1 MAVVA
6 RPHGVRGE
14 LRLRPYNADSDLLL
28 EVGEVMLRLPSG
40 EGEVLS
46 FEHARRAH
54 DAILVKLPGRDDRN
68 AVEEL
73 RGAEV
78 LVRREDF
85 PPLED
90 DEFYVCDI
98 IGANVVAPEGE
109 IGRVEGL
116 LSYPTV
122 DVFVVRGEAGVR
134 FEIPLLDDFV
144 ERVDVAGKKVL
155 VTAQAAERAFE

>member
-28 EVGEVMLRLPSG
+28 EVSEVMLRLPSG
-40 EGEVLS
+40 ESEVLS

-54 DAILVKLPGRDDRN
+54 DAILVKLPRRDDRN

-73 RGAEV
+73 RGAEL

-90 DEFYVCDI
+90 DEFYVCDV
-98 IGANVVAPEGE
+98 IGASVVAPEGE
-109 IGRVEGL
+109 IGRIEGL

-122 DVFVVRGEAGVR
+122 DVFVVRGEGGAR

-155 VTAQAAERAFE
+155 VTSQAAERAFE

>member
-14 LRLRPYNADSDLLL
+14 LRLRPYNVDSDLLL
-28 EVGEVMLRLPSG
+28 EVSEVMLRLPSG
-40 EGEVLS
+40 ETELLS

-54 DAILVKLPGRDDRN
+54 DAILAKLPGRDDRN

-73 RGAEV
+73 RGAEL

-85 PPLED
+85 PPLEE

-98 IGANVVAPEGE
+98 VGGAVVGPEGE
-109 IGRVEGL
+109 IGKVEGL

-122 DVFVVRGEAGVR
+122 EVFLVRGEGGER
-134 FEIPLLDDFV
+134 FEIPLLDDFI
-144 ERVDVAGKKVL
+144 EKVDVATKQVL
-155 VTAQAAERAFE
+155 VTAEALERAFG